1 MIRTINRRNW
11 LAGAGTLATLTVQP
25 KLMAAMPEPVQ
36 SVIQRDFPGADI
48 QPGKVNIELPA
59 LAENGNSVRIKV
71 SVESPMTETDYVS
84 FMQIIAPA
92 NPLPDVARFDLSHAN
107 GLAEVETRIRVSAE
121 QDIVVIA
128 GLSDG
133 SLWSGSAHIVVT
145 VAACLDALY

>member
-1 MIRTINRRNW
+1 MTRRAW
-11 LAGAGTLATLTVQP
+11 LTGAGVLTTLTFQP
-25 KLMAAMPEPVQ
+25 KLLAAIADPLQ
-36 SVIQRDFPGADI
+36 AILTRDFPGADI
-48 QPGKVNIELPA
+48 QPGRVHIDLPA

-71 SVESPMTETDYVS
+71 NVDSPMTASDYVR
-84 FMQIIAPA
+84 FIQIIAQA
-92 NPLPDVARFDLSHAN
+92 NPLPDVARFELFPAT

-133 SLWSGSAHIVVT
+133 SLVSGSAHIVVT